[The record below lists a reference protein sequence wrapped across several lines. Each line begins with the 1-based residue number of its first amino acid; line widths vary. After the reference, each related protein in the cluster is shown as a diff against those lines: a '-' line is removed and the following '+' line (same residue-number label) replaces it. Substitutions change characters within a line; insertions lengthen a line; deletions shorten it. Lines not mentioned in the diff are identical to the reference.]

1 MPVQLETFGTYFQQT
16 QGDSVSNISVFDV
29 KSCFLSL
36 SHGQR
41 LLLSQVE
48 KLLQLIFVM
57 PSTNATS
64 ERSFSALRRLKSYLR
79 TTMSQERLNFLV
91 LLYVHK
97 DRTDALDLKRVLND
111 FVDGSVHR
119 LGIFAKYY
127 NQGSYSYYSC
137 IDITE

>member
-1 MPVQLETFGTYFQQT
+1 M
-16 QGDSVSNISVFDV
+16 SNISVFDV

-57 PSTNATS
+57 P
-64 ERSFSALRRLKSYLR
+64 ERSFSALRHLKSYLR
-79 TTMSQERLNFLV
+79 TTMSQKQLNFLM

-97 DRTDALDLKRVLND
+97 DRTDAFDLKRVLND

-119 LGIFAKYY
+119 LGIFAKY
-127 NQGSYSYYSC
+127 
-137 IDITE
+137 

>member
-1 MPVQLETFGTYFQQT
+1 M
-16 QGDSVSNISVFDV
+16 SNISVFDV

-57 PSTNATS
+57 SSTNATS

-79 TTMSQERLNFLV
+79 TTMSQERLNFLM

-119 LGIFAKYY
+119 LGIFAKY
-127 NQGSYSYYSC
+127 
-137 IDITE
+137 

>member
-1 MPVQLETFGTYFQQT
+1 MISRLYYPFIKMILTMNFCQYSFKFLNTLSTD
-16 QGDSVSNISVFDV
+16 QGDTVSNITV

-48 KLLQLIFVM
+48 KLLQLVFTM
-57 PSTNATS
+57 PSTNVTS

-79 TTMSQERLNFLV
+79 TTMSQEWLNYLM

-97 DRTDALDLKRVLND
+97 DRMDAPDLKGVLNN
-111 FVDGSVHR
+111 F
-119 LGIFAKYY
+119 
-127 NQGSYSYYSC
+127 
-137 IDITE
+137 